1 MLLPKADSGFAPP
14 TLSTSSDAGQD
25 GAVLLFE
32 DEPSIAHML
41 IRVFAQVGLKV
52 IWARDLAEGLS
63 CFEENHRAIALAL
76 VDCRGSG
83 FQGREFCRRVR
94 TVAPGV
100 PVLFAGSRD
109 PDATGADGPTDFIA
123 KPYLPTELA
132 WRVRSLL
139 RRPGA

>member
-1 MLLPKADSGFAPP
+1 MLLPKADSGSAPP
-14 TLSTSSDAGQD
+14 TLSLSSDAGQD
-25 GAVLLFE
+25 GAVLLLE

-63 CFEENHRAIALAL
+63 CFEDNHRGIALAL
-76 VDCRGSG
+76 VDCRGPG
-83 FQGREFCRRVR
+83 FEGREFCRRVR
-94 TVAPGV
+94 TAAPSV

-109 PDATGADGPTDFIA
+109 AAAPGEDGPTAFIA
-123 KPYLPTELA
+123 RPYLPVELA